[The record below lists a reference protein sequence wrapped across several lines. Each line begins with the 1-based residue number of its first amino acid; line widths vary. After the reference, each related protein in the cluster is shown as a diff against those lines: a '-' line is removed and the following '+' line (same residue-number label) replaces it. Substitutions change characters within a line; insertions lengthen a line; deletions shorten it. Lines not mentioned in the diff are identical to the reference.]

1 MQRSPIF
8 HDRRSNGKLPGF
20 AANTVGRFLLGFRCC
35 NALMRSLS
43 SFTPFK
49 GELPLNTAVLFSM
62 SLVLVFAVIALV
74 RQMRLRRALES
85 LLRRLLESWRTRK
98 DD

>member
-1 MQRSPIF
+1 M
-8 HDRRSNGKLPGF
+8 
-20 AANTVGRFLLGFRCC
+20 
-35 NALMRSLS
+35 
-43 SFTPFK
+43 
-49 GELPLNTAVLFSM
+49 NTAVLFSM

-85 LLRRLLESWRTRK
+85 LLRRLLESWRTRN